1 MAGAENIMVENDPP
15 IISDIKITKSAG
27 KYTITAKVTDDYGI
41 DRVMFPTWTDAN
53 GQDDLIWHK
62 GTVSGGTVT
71 CTIDMKDHN
80 YESGKYNTHIYVYD
94 KAGLLTVAGA
104 EDIMVENQSPVINSV
119 TITNVTSLGYTVNC
133 YTSDDYGMNVVKFPT
148 WTENNGQDDLIWGE
162 SKVINGVASFRVNIK
177 DHGYNYGK
185 YITHIYAY
193 DLGGNY
199 AFANIE
205 QVLEMPNSAPGWMQQ
220 NGRKYLFDKDGK
232 LVEGGRYF
240 VIDISKWQ
248 GNIDWDTVMKKNS
261 IDAVILRVSHGD
273 ETTESN
279 GKWQDEKFTRNIAE
293 LNRLGVPYGIYHY
306 NTAKNTA
313 QAVHQAELALSL
325 IKSAGAKPTL
335 PVYADIEEGG
345 NDRDQVAI
353 AKVYCEAFKRAGYT
367 PGVYANLNYW
377 KNHLKNDSS
386 LNNYAKWI
394 ANYGLN
400 NGLPRSDWRPDD
412 SFKMWQYSSAGTIYG
427 YQGNV
432 DVNVMFE

>member
-1 MAGAENIMVENDPP
+1 M
-15 IISDIKITKSAG
+15 ISDVKVTKSAG
-27 KYTITAKVTDDYGI
+27 KYTVTAKVTDDYGL
-41 DRVMFPTWTDAN
+41 DRVLFPTWTKNN

-62 GTVSGGTVT
+62 GTVSGNIAT
-71 CTIDMKDHN
+71 CTIDMKDHK
-80 YESGKYNTHIYVYD
+80 YETGEYITHIYAYD
-94 KAGLLTVAGA
+94 KAGKETAINFGNVV
-104 EDIMVENQSPVINSV
+104 VENAAPEISSI
-119 TITNVTSLGYTVNC
+119 TITNVTSSGYTVNC
-133 YTSDDYGMNVVKFPT
+133 YVTDDYGMNVVKFPT
-148 WTENNGQDDLIWGE
+148 WTENNGQDDLKWGE
-162 SKVINGVASFRVNIK
+162 SKVINGVASYRVNIK

-193 DLGGNY
+193 DLAGNFTATSIY
-199 AFANIE
+199 

-232 LVEGGRYF
+232 LVEGGKYF

-279 GKWQDEKFTRNIAE
+279 GKWQDEKFARNIAA

-306 NTAKNTA
+306 NTAKNTS
-313 QAVHQAELALSL
+313 QAAHQAELALSL

-377 KNHLKNDSS
+377 KNYLKYDSS

-412 SFKMWQYSSAGTIYG
+412 SFKMWQYSSKGSIYG